1 MGESSEETH
10 PDDAKLPARLQHLT
24 WAWYTFPMSTG
35 GLALLLSPSTQPHTF
50 QGLEIIAK
58 IVYIFDLVI
67 FTLITC
73 AMLYRFTQQPSLLRE
88 SIFHPT
94 EGLFMPTI
102 FLSLASIIGGTKL
115 YGIPSSGPWLVV
127 AYRVLFWIYFAVTFL
142 VAIGMYYVLFCHPSL
157 KVDDMTPAWDLP
169 IFPVM
174 LTGTIAAIGASSQPT
189 EQAVPI
195 IVAGVLSQ
203 GLGMIVSVLM
213 YACYIRR
220 MIQFGFPSPT
230 SRPAMFIAVGP
241 PAFTSLALIGMAEAW
256 PEDANYFGTDGA
268 SLRVVLLILATM
280 SSLFIIGAAFWF
292 FFIALL
298 ATCAVGKELTFHLNW
313 WAFIFPNVGLTI
325 SVIRIGN
332 QFGSEGVLWVGS
344 TMTMLLVAA
353 YLFILV
359 MNIKAVL
366 NKEILFKDKDEDTYI
381 KEGRSKVM

>member
-1 MGESSEETH
+1 M
-10 PDDAKLPARLQHLT
+10 Q
-24 WAWYTFPMSTG
+24 AWYAFPMSTG

-50 QGLEIIAK
+50 QGLEIIGK
-58 IVYIFDLVI
+58 IVYIFDLAI

-102 FLSLASIIGGTKL
+102 FLSLASIIGGTRL

-127 AYRVLFWIYFAVTFL
+127 AYRVLFWIYFTVTFL
-142 VAIGMYYVLFCHPSL
+142 VATGMYYVLFSHPSL

-174 LTGTIAAIGASSQPT
+174 LTGTIAAIGASSQPVVY
-189 EQAVPI
+189 AVPI
-195 IVAGVLSQ
+195 LVTGVLAQ

-213 YACYIRR
+213 YACYIHR
-220 MIQFGFPSPT
+220 MIQYGFPSPT

-256 PEDANYFGTDGA
+256 PKDAAYFGTDGA

-280 SSLFIIGAAFWF
+280 SSLFTICVAFWF
-292 FFIALL
+292 FCIALL
-298 ATCAVGKELTFHLNW
+298 ANCAAGKELKFHLNW

-325 SVIRIGN
+325 SVIKIGN
-332 QFGSEGVLWVGS
+332 QFESEGVRWVGS
-344 TMTMLLVAA
+344 AMTILLAAA
-353 YLFILV
+353 YLFVLS
-359 MNIKAVL
+359 MHIKAVY
-366 NKEILFKDKDEDTYI
+366 NKEILFKNKDEDTYI
-381 KEGRSKVM
+381 AEGRSKEM